1 MTKFP
6 FTMRVISCAV
16 IAASVSPAANAMGFT
31 FSPKIQAQLGFED
44 NVFRLADQESAEE
57 IIGTDDR
64 DDLIIDVGAGFVSEY
79 ESNNQKFELEAKAF
93 RREYLDFDV
102 LSFTGGEIDA
112 KWNIALNSQ
121 WHADLGYNFTR
132 DQSSF
137 SEENL
142 AQGDLF
148 DQNRLYFEL
157 TNRYGKNNDV
167 FFRASFQSKDYEVR
181 EQLENDTY
189 DFTAGVR
196 RTSSLGNTLSF
207 ELTRA
212 EGDYPNRLDFSA
224 FGESLQD
231 YSQDQATVRVDWKT
245 GTRSTLKASVGF
257 VNREHNDELSELDF
271 QGVVYDFRWKWE
283 ISQRTEFNAQYAKQ
297 LRDTE
302 NLLTVFNEEERLS
315 ASLKYNLTNKLLLTS
330 GISLQDIDFERINE
344 NRDDTATIFEAG
356 VQYDLDKKS
365 TVGLTFK
372 SRTRTSNEEFS
383 EFDSSLT
390 LLSFERIL

>member
-1 MTKFP
+1 M
-6 FTMRVISCAV
+6 
-16 IAASVSPAANAMGFT
+16 
-31 FSPKIQAQLGFED
+31 
-44 NVFRLADQESAEE
+44 
-57 IIGTDDR
+57 
-64 DDLIIDVGAGFVSEY
+64 
-79 ESNNQKFELEAKAF
+79 
-93 RREYLDFDV
+93 
-102 LSFTGGEIDA
+102 
-112 KWNIALNSQ
+112 
-121 WHADLGYNFTR
+121 
-132 DQSSF
+132 
-137 SEENL
+137 
-142 AQGDLF
+142 
-148 DQNRLYFEL
+148 
-157 TNRYGKNNDV
+157 
-167 FFRASFQSKDYEVR
+167 
-181 EQLENDTY
+181 
-189 DFTAGVR
+189 
-196 RTSSLGNTLSF
+196 
-207 ELTRA
+207 
-212 EGDYPNRLDFSA
+212 
-224 FGESLQD
+224 
-231 YSQDQATVRVDWKT
+231 
-245 GTRSTLKASVGF
+245 GF